1 MTEEQFN
8 KWWKDNRHRLLH
20 EDKEYAERENSYKI
34 KSGADLLLFAIPALA
49 GIIFLESGLVKH
61 EMLNWLCA
69 AIVVI
74 VTFLISAFIKSQ
86 MIPGD
91 SLYDIEQRIR
101 QQIHDEKV
109 DAPEKSLRH

>member
-1 MTEEQFN
+1 MTEKEFN
-8 KWWKDNRHRLLH
+8 DWWKENRRDILQT
-20 EDKEYAERENSYKI
+20 DKAYKERENSYKI

-61 EMLNWLCA
+61 EMLNWLASA
-69 AIVVI
+69 AVVI
-74 VTFLISAFIKSQ
+74 VTFLVSAFIKSQ

-101 QQIHDEKV
+101 QQLHDEKV
-109 DAPEKSLRH
+109 KPRE